1 MLTIRR
7 LLWLAENKFVNLFIG
22 SGLTQSKG
30 RGVALPTVPLLIRPR
45 VKADSYDRQA
55 PHAQLTTVESIPFD
69 DSDSAS
75 LCPAD

>member
-7 LLWLAENKFVNLFIG
+7 LLWLAKTRSLIFYRLMAYK
-22 SGLTQSKG
+22 SKG
-30 RGVALPTVPLLIRPR
+30 RVVAAPTVPLLIRSR